1 MIVIVIS
8 DPDGSLVMPFWLD
21 EREVFGRAKV
31 AVLGG
36 SGLRIMHMGGRG
48 SRG

>member
-1 MIVIVIS
+1 MVP

-21 EREVFGRAKV
+21 EREAFGRAKV

-36 SGLRIMHMGGRG
+36 E
-48 SRG
+48 